1 MIVESPAKART
12 VARLVG
18 KEFTVLS
25 SMGHVADLPKKGMS
39 VDIKNGFVPSY
50 EVSPGKRKV
59 IAELRR
65 AVKQADAVW
74 LASDEDREG
83 EAIAWHLA
91 QVLKLDEKT
100 VRRIVFHEI
109 TKSAILKAIE
119 NPRTIDKNLVD
130 AQQARRVLDRLVG
143 YELSPILWKK
153 VMPGLSAGRV
163 QSVAVRLVVERE
175 REIDKF
181 EPVETFKVSG
191 EFDSGTGTVPAKL
204 DRDFKTEAEARAFL
218 EKARTARFTISAL
231 EQKPAKRSPRPPFTT
246 STLQQ
251 EASQKLG
258 FSVKQTMVLAQR
270 LYEAGRI
277 TYMRTDS
284 VTMSESAIGQ
294 AAGVI
299 VGRFGKEYSQARR
312 YRTKAK
318 GAQEAHEAI
327 RPTDFGRDEIDGE
340 RNEQRLY
347 GLIHRRALASQMADA
362 RIERTTA
369 TIELSTADERF
380 LAKGEVVTFPGFLA
394 VYGDGDGEE
403 KALPSLKQGQEL
415 TPQEILARQSFTR
428 SPARYTEAALV
439 KRLEELGIG
448 RPSTYAP
455 TISTIQDRGYVEKR
469 SEEGRERS
477 YRVLVLRGGEI
488 EAGERTEK
496 VGAGKAKLF
505 PTDVAGVVIDFLLE
519 YFKGILD
526 YDFTAKVEQELDGI
540 AAGGKVWND
549 MVAGFYGPFHR
560 NVEKAEGLS
569 RAEVAQQREL
579 GTDPKTGKPV
589 SARFGRYGPFVQIG
603 TKDDEEKPR
612 FASLRKG
619 QKVET
624 ITLDEAMELFKLPRV
639 LGETPEGEEV
649 VASFGRFGPYVRY
662 GPRDAE
668 GAKFVSIKEGDPL
681 DITLEQAL
689 ALIAAKKEEDA
700 RRQIKVFDGSD
711 IRVLN
716 GRWGPYVTDGSRNA
730 KVPKDCE
737 PESLTLDDCRKLIA
751 EAPARKRRGAA
762 RKTVRK
768 SPAKKKSPKKK
779 AVRKKTKKRK
789 PASRKSPAGKEGE
802 KK

>member
-1 MIVESPAKART
+1 MANKTDLLIVESPAKART
-12 VARLVG
+12 IARFLG
-18 KEFTVLS
+18 DRFELMS
-25 SMGHVADLPKKGMS
+25 SMGHVADLPRKGMS
-39 VDIKNGFVPSY
+39 IDIENGFVPAY
-50 EVSPGKRKV
+50 EVSADKRKV
-59 IAELRR
+59 IAGLRKAAKTAER
-65 AVKQADAVW
+65 VW

-91 QVLKLDEKT
+91 RVLKLEPSV

-109 TKSAILKAIE
+109 TRSAIERALEHPRAI
-119 NPRTIDKNLVD
+119 DQHLVD

-143 YELSPILWKK
+143 YELSPVLWKK

-191 EFDSGTGTVPAKL
+191 EFDAGTGTVPAKL
-204 DRDFKTEAEARAFL
+204 DRDFETEAAARVFL
-218 EKARTARFTISAL
+218 EKARTARFTVSAL

-258 FSVKQTMVLAQR
+258 FSVKQTMALAQR
-270 LYEAGRI
+270 LYESGRI

-294 AAGVI
+294 AAKVI
-299 VGRFGKEYSQARR
+299 AKRFGKDYSQVRR
-312 YRTKAK
+312 HRTKAK

-327 RPTDFGRDEIDGE
+327 RPTDFGRDSIDGE

-347 GLIHRRALASQMADA
+347 ELVHRRALASQMADA
-362 RIERTTA
+362 RIQRTTA
-369 TIELSTADERF
+369 TIEVSTADERF

-394 VYGDGDGEE
+394 VYGDSDADE
-403 KALPSLKQGQEL
+403 KALPPLKQGQEL
-415 TPQEILARQSFTR
+415 VPQEILARQSFTR
-428 SPARYTEAALV
+428 SPARYTEASLV

-455 TISTIQDRGYVEKR
+455 TISTIQTRGYVEKR
-469 SEEGRERS
+469 SEEGRERE
-477 YRVLVLRGGEI
+477 YRVLVLRAGEI
-488 EAGERTEK
+488 EAGTRTEK
-496 VGAGKAKLF
+496 VGGGKAKLF
-505 PTDVAGVVIDFLLE
+505 PTDVAGVVIDFLIE
-519 YFKGILD
+519 HFSGIMD
-526 YDFTAKVEQELDGI
+526 YDFTARIEQELDEI
-540 AAGGKVWND
+540 ADGGKVWND

-612 FASLRKG
+612 FASLRKS

-624 ITLDEAMELFKLPRV
+624 ITFDEAMELFKLPRV

-649 VASFGRFGPYVRY
+649 AANFGRFGPYVRY
-662 GPRDAE
+662 GS
-668 GAKFVSIKEGDPL
+668 KFVSIKDGDPL

-689 ALIAAKKEEDA
+689 ALIAAKKAEDA

-711 IRVLN
+711 IRVLE

-730 KVPKDCE
+730 KVPKGTE
-737 PESLTLDDCRKLIA
+737 PGELTLEECRKLIA
-751 EAPARKRRGAA
+751 GAPVRKRRGAA
-762 RKTVRK
+762 RKTTGK
-768 SPAKKKSPKKK
+768 PPAKKKPPKKR
-779 AVRKKTKKRK
+779 ATRK
-789 PASRKSPAGKEGE
+789 PAKKKPAKKAGPRKRPKQ
-802 KK
+802 

>member
-1 MIVESPAKART
+1 MADKKDLLIVESPTKART
-12 VARLVG
+12 ITRLVG
-18 KEFTVLS
+18 NRFEVLS
-25 SMGHVADLPKKGMS
+25 SMGHIADLPKTGMS
-39 VDIKNGFVPSY
+39 VDIEHGFAPDY
-50 EVSPGKRKV
+50 EIPAAKKKVVAGLRK
-59 IAELRR
+59 
-65 AVKQADAVW
+65 AVKQTETVW
-74 LASDEDREG
+74 LATDEDREG

-91 QVLKLDEKT
+91 RVLRLAKT
-100 VRRIVFHEI
+100 KTRRIVFHEI
-109 TKSAILKAIE
+109 TKPAVLEAIK
-119 NPRTIDKNLVD
+119 NPRTIDQHLVD

-143 YELSPILWKK
+143 YELSPVLWKK

-175 REIDKF
+175 REIDRF

-204 DRDFKTEAEARAFL
+204 DRDFETEAAARAFL
-218 EKARTARFTISAL
+218 DKARTARFTVSAL

-251 EASQKLG
+251 EASLKLG
-258 FSVKQTMVLAQR
+258 FSVKQTMMLAQR
-270 LYEAGRI
+270 LYESGRI

-284 VTMSESAIGQ
+284 VTMSELAIGQ
-294 AAGVI
+294 AAKVI
-299 VGRFGKEYSQARR
+299 AERFGKDYSQVRR

-327 RPTDFGRDEIDGE
+327 RPTDFGRDSIDGE

-347 GLIHRRALASQMADA
+347 ELIHRRALASQMADA
-362 RIERTTA
+362 RIQRTTV
-369 TIELSTADERF
+369 TIEVSTADERF

-394 VYGDGDGEE
+394 AYGDGDADE
-403 KALPSLKQGQEL
+403 KALPPLKQGQEL
-415 TPQEILARQSFTR
+415 APQEILARQSFTR
-428 SPARYTEAALV
+428 SPARYTEASLV

-455 TISTIQDRGYVEKR
+455 TISTIQTRGYVEKR
-469 SEEGRERS
+469 SEEGRDRE
-477 YRVLVLRGGEI
+477 YRVLVLRAGEI
-488 EAGERTEK
+488 EAGMRTEK
-496 VGAGKAKLF
+496 VGAEKAKLF

-519 YFKGILD
+519 HFSGIMD
-526 YDFTAKVEQELDGI
+526 YDFTARIEQELDDI
-540 AAGGKVWND
+540 AGGGKVWND

-569 RAEVAQQREL
+569 RAEVAQQQEL

-639 LGETPEGEEV
+639 LGKTPGGDEV
-649 VASFGRFGPYVRY
+649 LANFGRYGPYVKY
-662 GPRDAE
+662 GDR
-668 GAKFVSIKEGDPL
+668 FVSIKGNDPME
-681 DITLEQAL
+681 ITLEQAL
-689 ALIAAKKEEDA
+689 VLIAAKKAEDA

-711 IRVLN
+711 IRVLE

-730 KVPKDCE
+730 KVPKGTE
-737 PESLTLDDCRKLIA
+737 PGELTLEQCEKLIA
-751 EAPARKRRGAA
+751 AAPERRKGRKAAA
-762 RKTVRK
+762 RKTRARQTTQRK
-768 SPAKKKSPKKK
+768 KATKKKTAARKRGRTGKRKK
-779 AVRKKTKKRK
+779 A
-789 PASRKSPAGKEGE
+789 
-802 KK
+802 